1 MRTDE
6 ETWLREQLQL
16 DAPPPMRPLDGRMV
30 LHQGRSRRRR
40 QRIAT
45 TTPLAAAGA
54 LVLGTSLWAAQLLPD
69 SVQEALPAAPS
80 STAPCPDIAPGEGS
94 LADGSAGTQVTSE
107 VGHLAV
113 LDWVAQDGT
122 KVLVIRT
129 ADGCLVPDEQGE
141 GQSSGVGLSVL
152 TQAPGGPLL
161 LHGSRD
167 AGEDVA
173 RWGASIL
180 EVPGQDVVVGIVPPA
195 AQRVALSGGEPGQQL
210 TPVLDD
216 QDQVVAQVARLP
228 YEHAPAAVLWQIDD
242 TWSLSWTAADVVAQP
257 LPNEWSSPPLPSAV
271 TDPPEWAAWP
281 QLARTEEDGRW
292 WIWVGDGN
300 VLGPIEAPE
309 GAWAIHLTDDKLGD
323 AFLGWVPSGTK
334 QLLIDGDPWEVLA
347 MEQTIGEPLAG
358 LTPFA
363 RDVYQPAQ
371 QVVAIDQNGEQT
383 TIQIIEAPLPN

>member
-1 MRTDE
+1 SPPTGRDRAAACLRPVGAAGRRGARDLGRSGQERRVAWPGQATGAARNPGAERRGPRGRGCGGGPMRTDE

-30 LHQGRSRRRR
+30 VHQGRSRRRR
-40 QRIAT
+40 QRIAA

-167 AGEDVA
+167 PGEDVA

-180 EVPGQDVVVGIVPPA
+180 QVPG
-195 AQRVALSGGEPGQQL
+195 
-210 TPVLDD
+210 
-216 QDQVVAQVARLP
+216 
-228 YEHAPAAVLWQIDD
+228 
-242 TWSLSWTAADVVAQP
+242 
-257 LPNEWSSPPLPSAV
+257 
-271 TDPPEWAAWP
+271 
-281 QLARTEEDGRW
+281 
-292 WIWVGDGN
+292 
-300 VLGPIEAPE
+300 
-309 GAWAIHLTDDKLGD
+309 
-323 AFLGWVPSGTK
+323 
-334 QLLIDGDPWEVLA
+334 
-347 MEQTIGEPLAG
+347 
-358 LTPFA
+358 
-363 RDVYQPAQ
+363 
-371 QVVAIDQNGEQT
+371 
-383 TIQIIEAPLPN
+383 

>member
-16 DAPPPMRPLDGRMV
+16 DAPPPMQPLDGHVV

-69 SVQEALPAAPS
+69 SVQEALPAAPGS
-80 STAPCPDIAPGEGS
+80 AAPCPDIAPGEGS

-107 VGHLAV
+107 VEHLAV

-122 KVLVIRT
+122 KIFVIRT
-129 ADGCLVPDEQGE
+129 TDGCLVPEEHGE
-141 GQSSGVGLSVL
+141 GAPSGVGLSVL

-180 EVPGQDVVVGIVPPA
+180 EVPGQDVVVGIVPTA
-195 AQRVALSGGEPGQQL
+195 SQRVALSGGEPVQQL
-210 TPVLDD
+210 TPVPDG
-216 QDQVVAQVARLP
+216 QDRLVAQVARLP
-228 YEHAPAAVLWQIDD
+228 FEQEPAAVLWQIDD
-242 TWSLSWTAADVVAQP
+242 SWSLSWTSADVVVQP
-257 LPNEWSSPPLPSAV
+257 LPQEWGSEPLPSTV
-271 TDPPEWAAWP
+271 TDPPDWAAWP
-281 QLARTEEDGRW
+281 QLARTEDDGRW
-292 WIWVGDGN
+292 WIWVGDRK

-323 AFLGWVPSGTK
+323 AFVGWVPAETK

-347 MEQTIGEPLAG
+347 MEQTIGEPLAT
-358 LTPFA
+358 LRPFA

-371 QVVAIDQNGEQT
+371 QVVAIDQNGERT
-383 TIQIIEAPLPN
+383 TIQIIEAPLSD